1 MTTWQC
7 IRGCGACCYLDP
19 SERPDLEDYLS
30 WQELSLYLSM
40 VKEDGWCIHFD
51 RSSRLCQIYEQ
62 RPSFCRARP
71 DTFERLYGVAKAD
84 FDEFAIACCHEHI
97 DSVYGETSKEK
108 LRYTWEVGLPLP
120 SEGNKDIETLS

>member
-19 SERPDLEDYLS
+19 AQRPELEDYLS
-30 WQELSLYLSM
+30 PQELALYLSM
-40 VKEDGWCIHFD
+40 VGEDGWCIHFD

-71 DTFERLYGVAKAD
+71 DTFERLYGIERAD
-84 FDEFAIACCHEHI
+84 FDEFAIECCHEHI
-97 DSVYGETSKEK
+97 DSIYGESSNEK
-108 LRYTWEVGLPLP
+108 LRYTREVGSPPPL
-120 SEGNKDIETLS
+120 EGDNGDETVS